1 MGGWVGVV
9 RCVWWVCW
17 NLLCSHPSATLR
29 PAAASTL
36 PNAARPTN
44 PAHSGVPPPSPLT
57 HPHLHP
63 PAAPARTGLLVE
75 SGFQST
81 LAALLVR
88 IAADHPHHTL
98 YQVGLALLHLGQRC
112 SIMPCLFKYSF
123 REP

>member
-1 MGGWVGVV
+1 MGGRGEMCMVGVLESAV
-9 RCVWWVCW
+9 LPPKC
-17 NLLCSHPSATLR
+17 HPASSR
-29 PAAASTL
+29 RQHAAQC
-36 PNAARPTN
+36 
-44 PAHSGVPPPSPLT
+44 GPPHQPRAIWCASPLP

-63 PAAPARTGLLVE
+63 PAAPARTGPLVE

-88 IAADHPHHTL
+88 MAADHPHHTL
-98 YQVGLALLHLGQRC
+98 YQVGWALLHMGQRC